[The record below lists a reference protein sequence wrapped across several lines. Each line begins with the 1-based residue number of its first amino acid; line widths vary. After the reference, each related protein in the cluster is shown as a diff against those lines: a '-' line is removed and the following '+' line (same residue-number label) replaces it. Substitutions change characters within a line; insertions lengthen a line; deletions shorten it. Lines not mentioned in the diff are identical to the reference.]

1 MLLQKASPV
10 RFTCAAHSP
19 VVPNR
24 RAVVGPVDAVAGVK
38 ALLLAAVTVGY
49 GTLGIGGVGG
59 HAVTLEPLAQA
70 GCVGEG
76 QWRHELGSVGGRS
89 SQKCSS
95 KSYVCR
101 GHAVTLEPLAQ
112 AGCVGEGPWR
122 RELGSVVGRSSQ
134 KCSSKSYV
142 CRGHAVTLEPLA
154 QVGCVVSKGGGGR
167 GNGGCRSS
175 QLCSLVV
182 QSRGD
187 TNKSGRLAHTG
198 TDCLWQGL
206 KGPFPSYPERKE
218 TGRA

>member
-112 AGCVGEGPWR
+112 
-122 RELGSVVGRSSQ
+122 
-134 KCSSKSYV
+134 
-142 CRGHAVTLEPLA
+142 
-154 QVGCVVSKGGGGR
+154 VGCVVSKGGGGR